1 MSLLRR
7 RSLLALAPALLATGP
22 ARANALRV
30 LSAGAVEPGLEL
42 AVAGFRA
49 ARNAAVEIRYAT
61 APQLRERI
69 LGGEV
74 PDLLIAPVA
83 LVNELVA
90 AGRLADE
97 RAAIGKV
104 GAGIVVKP
112 GGWEPAVGDA
122 EALKRAV
129 EQASAV
135 VFNRASTGMTMERI
149 FERWGM
155 TAAVN
160 AKAVRFATGAE
171 VLERLLAGSGDEL
184 GFAAITEIHLVPALR
199 YLGPL
204 PEALQVYTTYAAT
217 LLPGHAPEAAELLR
231 WLTGADGR
239 AALEKGGVEAAG

>member
-1 MSLLRR
+1 MSLSR
-7 RSLLALAPALLATGP
+7 RSLLALAPALIARP

-30 LSAGAVEPGLEL
+30 LSAGAVEPGLER
-42 AVAGFRA
+42 AVAAFRA
-49 ARNAAVEIRYAT
+49 ARNAAVEIQYAT
-61 APQLRERI
+61 APRLRERI

-104 GAGIVVKP
+104 GAGIVVRP
-112 GGWEPAVGDA
+112 ESWSPPVGDA

-135 VFNRASTGMTMERI
+135 IFNRASTGMTMERI

-160 AKAVRFATGAE
+160 AKAVRFPTGAE
-171 VLERLLAGSGDEL
+171 VLERVKAGTGKEL
-184 GFAAITEIHLVPALR
+184 GFAAITEIHLVSGLR

-204 PEALQVYTTYAAT
+204 PEGLQVTTTYAAT

-231 WLTGADGR
+231 FLTGAEGR
-239 AALEKGGVEAAG
+239 AALDEGGVEAAG

>member
-1 MSLLRR
+1 MSLARR
-7 RSLLALAPALLATGP
+7 LLLGLAPALAARP
-22 ARANALRV
+22 ARANALKV
-30 LSAGAVEPGLEL
+30 LSAGAVEPGLEF

-49 ARNAAVEIRYAT
+49 ARDTAVEIRYAT
-61 APQLRERI
+61 APRLRERI

-104 GAGIVVKP
+104 GAGIVVRP
-112 GGWEPAVGDA
+112 EGWAPAVGDA
-122 EALKRAV
+122 EAVRRAV
-129 EQASAV
+129 EQTSAV

-160 AKAVRFATGAE
+160 AKAVRFPTGAE
-171 VLERLLAGSGDEL
+171 VLERVLAGSGNEL

-204 PEALQVYTTYAAT
+204 PEGLQVFTTYAAT
-217 LLPGHAPEAAELLR
+217 LLPGHAPAAAELLR
-231 WLTGADGR
+231 WLTGAEGR
-239 AALEKGGVEAAG
+239 AALERGGVEPAG